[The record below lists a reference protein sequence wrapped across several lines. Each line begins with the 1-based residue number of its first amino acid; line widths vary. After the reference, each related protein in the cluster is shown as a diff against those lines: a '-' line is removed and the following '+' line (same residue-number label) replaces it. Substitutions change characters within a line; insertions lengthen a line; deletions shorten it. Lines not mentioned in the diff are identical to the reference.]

1 MFIQTILYSKVC
13 QLLFTM
19 NVGIERLCMHTI
31 LIQQPQHQHQQNLA
45 IHSTDG
51 LQMKRQLQG
60 QYQIIK
66 P

>member
-19 NVGIERLCMHTI
+19 NVEIERLCMHTI
-31 LIQQPQHQHQQNLA
+31 LIQQPQHQHQQNPA